1 MKKSKALPMGSPDW
15 LFLGAAIALIAIGLM
30 MVYSSTF
37 DIAYHSEGDAAF
49 YVKRQALWAGLGAL
63 CMIVASQVHYRHW
76 KKLSI
81 LMMLATLGM
90 LITVAV
96 LGQRTLFE
104 SSVSPVELAKLTMI
118 IYVGHWLAS
127 KRVEQL
133 RSMPVGLLPFSIIV
147 GLLAGLVIVQ
157 PDISEAVV
165 IVLVAVAM
173 FFMAGADLLQFAIGL
188 VGGAAVF
195 YIVVSQISYAAERL
209 EPYLVELRDP
219 LNSGN
224 FQLKQGLIALGSG
237 GVFGLGPGA
246 GRMKYQWLPAG
257 HTDSIFAIVGEE
269 LGLVGCLFLV
279 VLFAIIVY
287 RGFRIAQRAIEPF
300 GRYLAIGITCWLGLQ
315 ALINMAVV
323 TGTFPFT
330 GIALPFISVGGSSL
344 LFCMIGVGL
353 MVNISRVSSGA
364 RVASTA
370 GPPQAER
377 AETELEQS
385 WAGQR

>member
-1 MKKSKALPMGSPDW
+1 
-15 LFLGAAIALIAIGLM
+15 M

-49 YVKRQALWAGLGAL
+49 YFKRQALWAGLGAL
-63 CMIVASQVHYRHW
+63 GMIIASQMHYRHW
-76 KKLSI
+76 KKFSI
-81 LMMLATLGM
+81 LLMLGTLAM
-90 LITVAV
+90 LVAVAV

-104 SSVSPVELAKLTMI
+104 TSISPVELAKFTMI

-165 IVLVAVAM
+165 IVAVSVAM
-173 FFMAGADLLQFAIGL
+173 FFMAGAAPIQFAIGL
-188 VGGAAVF
+188 IGGGAAF
-195 YIVVSQISYAAERL
+195 YLVVSQISYAAERL

-237 GVFGLGPGA
+237 GLFGLGPGN

-279 VLFAIIVY
+279 ILFGIIVY
-287 RGFRIAQRAIEPF
+287 RGFRIAEAAIDPF
-300 GRYLAIGITCWLGLQ
+300 GRYLAIGITCWLCCCHPLHV
-315 ALINMAVV
+315 L
-323 TGTFPFT
+323 
-330 GIALPFISVGGSSL
+330 
-344 LFCMIGVGL
+344 
-353 MVNISRVSSGA
+353 
-364 RVASTA
+364 
-370 GPPQAER
+370 
-377 AETELEQS
+377 
-385 WAGQR
+385 